1 MKIILALIMCSYT
14 AGICLPPYIYPEK
27 FNDQYDCFME
37 GYNQSILKMEQI
49 GREEINE
56 HEIYIRFICSQYI
69 PEDTTKQDT

>member
-1 MKIILALIMCSYT
+1 MKIILALIMYSYT
-14 AGICLPPYIYPEK
+14 AGTCLPPYIYPEK

-56 HEIYIRFICSQYI
+56 HEIYIRFICS
-69 PEDTTKQDT
+69 PENKSVEEDT

>member
-14 AGICLPPYIYPEK
+14 AGACFPPYIYPEK

-56 HEIYIRFICSQYI
+56 HEIYIRFICSPENESI
-69 PEDTTKQDT
+69 EEDT